1 MPSSVFDSS
10 SALSNAVTSPCTA
23 LTSRSTRRAASRMN
37 TGGELISGN
46 MPPSK
51 EKLIQA
57 WMVIHKDELF
67 ADWALA
73 VKGEEPFR
81 IEPLR

>member
-1 MPSSVFDSS
+1 
-10 SALSNAVTSPCTA
+10 
-23 LTSRSTRRAASRMN
+23 
-37 TGGELISGN
+37 
-46 MPPSK
+46 MPPNK

-73 VKGEEPFR
+73 VKGKEPFR